1 MALLHESKILRYN
14 PPLSGNCAAIIRNLA
29 FYYHWIPDIFP
40 EIQEKF
46 RHDSGI
52 SYSCNKAIPDIFPDI
67 QEKFR
72 DDKSPRPDND
82 RTIALARHAHKD
94 ELSAQLYHQ

>member
-46 RHDSGI
+46 RYDGGI
-52 SYSCNKAIPDIFPDI
+52 IHPCNKAIRNLAFYYHWVPDIFPEI

-72 DDKSPRPDND
+72 DDD
-82 RTIALARHAHKD
+82 AWFG
-94 ELSAQLYHQ
+94 